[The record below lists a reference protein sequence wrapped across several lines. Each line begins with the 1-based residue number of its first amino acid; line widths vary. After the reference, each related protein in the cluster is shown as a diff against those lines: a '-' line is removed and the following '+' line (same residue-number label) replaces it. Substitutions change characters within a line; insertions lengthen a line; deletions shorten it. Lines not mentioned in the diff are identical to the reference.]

1 MKRADSSPERKQSHP
16 AFAGLSEKALNALY
30 SSATRQTVA
39 SGSWLFGPG
48 LPPRSPCL
56 ILSGHGDLLS
66 LATDPPLPLLRCKA
80 GSCLPANAGQAAAST
95 EPGFRADGEL
105 GVLIIDDQFCKRLD
119 DNDRILLAH
128 NLAELAADFSAAL
141 EQRIA
146 GLAWRQHTMEQNIC
160 HWLQTSHAAHADSV
174 VIRGLLQKIPGLPP
188 YAGKLTTLLLGEQAS
203 AREVVEI
210 ARQDPSLTGWVL
222 KTVNSAQFALRHKVV
237 DFQHAF
243 MLLGFNRIYQ
253 LVMDRNLLKTLPQ
266 TAEFHVLQKHSMLVS
281 TLCFEIAQAL
291 KLENAALYSTIGLM
305 HDIGQSVVLLLK
317 RQNPQTAFLLNLL
330 DPGMIGTLLLREWQ
344 LPEEIA
350 AIPQYLLQAELLP
363 PASLPPEQRRKLAV
377 LRVAHCCLA
386 HIQASPQPRDHAWF
400 SDYMQELQQQQPG
413 CESAAA
419 FIDRQLRPW
428 LQGRTSIQPPL
439 IRSFLARAGG
449 EDTGIA
455 NASAQP
461 DRKRTSNAP
470 LLGASSR

>member
-30 SSATRQTVA
+30 SSATRDTLA
-39 SGSWLFGPG
+39 AGSWLFGPG

-56 ILSGHGDLLS
+56 ILTGQGDLLS
-66 LATDPPLPLLRCKA
+66 LAIDPPLPLLRCMA
-80 GSCLPANAGQAAAST
+80 GSCLPANAGRNAST
-95 EPGFRADGEL
+95 MLGFRADGEL
-105 GVLIIDDQFCKRLD
+105 GVLIIDDQLCNRLD
-119 DNDRILLAH
+119 DGDRNLLEH
-128 NLAELAADFSAAL
+128 NLARLAAEFSAGL

-146 GLAWRQHTMEQNIC
+146 GLACRQHTVEQNIC
-160 HWLQTSHAAHADSV
+160 HWLQTSHAAHADST

-253 LVMDRNLLKTLPQ
+253 LIMDRNLLKTLPQ

-291 KLENAALYSTIGLM
+291 KLENAALYSTIGLL

-363 PASLPPEQRRKLAV
+363 PASLPPEQRRKLV
-377 LRVAHCCLA
+377 LLRVAHCCLA
-386 HIQASPQPRDHAWF
+386 HMQASPQPRDHVWF
-400 SDYMQELQQQQPG
+400 SDYLQELQKEPQPG
-413 CESAAA
+413 CESPAD

-428 LQGRTSIQPPL
+428 LQARASIQPPL
-439 IRSFLARAGG
+439 IRSFLARTG
-449 EDTGIA
+449 EQD
-455 NASAQP
+455 ASISNPALQSG
-461 DRKRTSNAP
+461 RKRTSSAP